1 MSGYGF
7 NNIYLEL
14 SVENILRVVSD
25 SMLWRFYFGQ
35 DFELKKNYVSPLRKE
50 EKPSFNLFEDK
61 RERVMFKDFGGA
73 YGDIF
78 EFLQQRDF
86 LTFREALVRV
96 NVDFNLRLG
105 TPAEQ
110 SYNGSKPMGVRM
122 QNTLGK
128 FEENFKIQTAPV
140 INAVVRKGTR
150 EDLDYWL
157 GYGITEQALNNYDV
171 HCVSK
176 VRINGALV
184 YTYDPTNPCYG
195 YYFKVSKHI
204 KLYFPFA
211 KEDQPRFLGNA
222 NNYDDIQGYYQC
234 DVKKGNQL
242 LILTKSMKDV
252 MCLRGMGY
260 EAMAIHGE
268 GQYFYPDFIRHIR
281 KYYPKI
287 ISLYDRDKTGV
298 KGARYLWKK
307 YKIPA
312 YFVPKSFTNAKDISD
327 VRKLYGKESAEE
339 LMKKITQT

>member
-1 MSGYGF
+1 
-7 NNIYLEL
+7 
-14 SVENILRVVSD
+14 
-25 SMLWRFYFGQ
+25 MLWRYYFGQ

-61 RERVMFKDFGGA
+61 NGRIRFKDFGGG

-78 EFLQQRDF
+78 EFLQQRDL
-86 LTFREALVRV
+86 LTYREALVRI

-105 TPAEQ
+105 NPAEQ

-122 QNTLGK
+122 KNTLGK
-128 FEENFKIQTAPV
+128 FEESFIIQTAPL
-140 INAVVRKGTR
+140 INAVVRKGTQ
-150 EDLDYWL
+150 EDLDYWMQ
-157 GYGITEQALNNYDV
+157 YGISEAMLNHYNV

-176 VRINGALV
+176 VRINGVLV
-184 YTYDPTNPCYG
+184 YIYNSANPCYG

-211 KEDQPRFLGNA
+211 AEDKPRFLGNA
-222 NNYDDIQGYYQC
+222 NNYDDVQGYYQC
-234 DVKKGNQL
+234 SVKKSRDNRL

-252 MCLRGMGY
+252 MCLRAMGY

-287 ISLYDRDKTGV
+287 ISLYDRDKTGM
-298 KGARYLWKK
+298 KGARYLWKT

-327 VRKLYGKESAEE
+327 VYKLFGKERAEE
-339 LMKKITQT
+339 LMKKITQTQV